1 VDQFGAWKICGFRKN
16 LVGDKINVPTPTT
29 QGGHMPY
36 SNRLLNLMTEVTCSD
51 LKRNWSFL
59 KQRTISYDGIVCTN
73 GCTYPIMTGKNF

>member
-1 VDQFGAWKICGFRKN
+1 
-16 LVGDKINVPTPTT
+16 
-29 QGGHMPY
+29 MPY